1 MSLLLWY
8 QSKYIHVY
16 LQIDPERQKSKHIGE
31 NKRCLL
37 RSLICTIRG
46 KSLLWCFPS
55 TPSPAQ
61 RLKAINHVCPGGGT
75 GALSIPCVCRGL
87 QWGHLSAPS
96 QGEPWWLFHD
106 SFPDNT
112 NLLNFSMFSRGRG
125 VPPAPIC
132 AYEIDPHFD
141 RNKELHRKRKN
152 EKTRKTVVLS
162 KGKQGR
168 ENRGLL
174 QHTENGL
181 PIFYMTV
188 IPRRMINPTRLY
200 AKSV

>member
-1 MSLLLWY
+1 MSSEVPNLHNQGEISAVMFSFHSISCPET
-8 QSKYIHVY
+8 QSHKSRLPGWRHWG
-16 LQIDPERQKSKHIGE
+16 PEWASR
-31 NKRCLL
+31 
-37 RSLICTIRG
+37 
-46 KSLLWCFPS
+46 
-55 TPSPAQ
+55 
-61 RLKAINHVCPGGGT
+61 
-75 GALSIPCVCRGL
+75 VCRGL

-112 NLLNFSMFSRGRG
+112 NLLNFSMFSRGRS

-141 RNKELHRKRKN
+141 RKKELHRKRKN

-168 ENRGLL
+168 ENRELL

-188 IPRRMINPTRLY
+188 IPLEND
-200 AKSV
+200 KSHKTLC